1 MHTVTLQLGGGPL
14 VADIF
19 AGPPG
24 SSQALL
30 IHGWGGSGRYW
41 RGTVERLRDHLGFVV
56 PDLPGAGRS
65 LPAPQAPNMIA
76 QADALAALLDQI
88 GARRVHVVGHSM
100 GGGIALLLAA
110 RRPDLVDRLVLTAI
124 SLFKSDGERAFFHA
138 ITELSG
144 ALMRLRAPWMADMP
158 LLTRQFAARFFYR
171 VPSDAAVLREG
182 FLDYLRM
189 DRDTAL
195 ASARSATSQAIP
207 AAARRVR
214 APTLLIAARE
224 DQVMPPANVP
234 FTLAAIPGSQVRW
247 IERCGHL
254 PMVERPDEY
263 AAILGEFLTEKK
275 SVVGSQVSV
284 PL

>member
-1 MHTVTLQLGGGPL
+1 MPTVTLQLDGGPL

-19 AGPPG
+19 AGPP
-24 SSQALL
+24 QAPRVLL

-41 RGTVERLRDHLGFVV
+41 RGTVERLRDRLGFIV

-65 LPAPQAPNMIA
+65 LRARSAPDMPA
-76 QADALAALLDQI
+76 QAEALAALLDRI

-124 SLFKSDGERAFFHA
+124 SLFKSDAERVFFHG

-144 ALMRLRAPWMADMP
+144 VLMRLRGPWMAGMP
-158 LLTRQFAARFFYR
+158 LLTRQFASRFFYR
-171 VPSDAAVLREG
+171 VPTDAAVLREG
-182 FLDYLRM
+182 FLDYLQM
-189 DRDTAL
+189 DRATAL

-224 DQVMPPANVP
+224 DRVMPAANVP

-263 AAILGEFLTEKK
+263 AAILREFLVET
-275 SVVGSQVSV
+275 SVVSSQITV